1 MLATAHD
8 ELAKAITAGA
18 DLREFSKALGDRFD
32 AAGWT
37 RLNASHLETVFR
49 TNVMGA
55 YSDGRRAQ
63 MTQPTVMAARPYW
76 QILGVKDSRTRDPHA
91 AAIGKVLPA
100 GDPFFDRAGPPFGFN
115 CRCRTV
121 SRSAKDLARLGLVP
135 TIGAQIRG
143 LPDDGWDASGS
154 SL

>member
-1 MLATAHD
+1 
-8 ELAKAITAGA
+8 
-18 DLREFSKALGDRFD
+18 
-32 AAGWT
+32 
-37 RLNASHLETVFR
+37 
-49 TNVMGA
+49 
-55 YSDGRRAQ
+55 
-63 MTQPTVMAARPYW
+63 
-76 QILGVKDSRTRDPHA
+76 VKDSRTRDPHRD
-91 AAIGKVLPA
+91 AIGKVLPA